1 LSSPQRIRSPDESD
15 AFLVASRPPWALGD
29 EKTNNEFFVVPE
41 RFCPERHKSPDMADE
56 ETEAEL
62 REQFTDAFEGA
73 DFPVSN
79 PMDLVPAL
87 PNGPGTRFEAGD
99 VSFTAMELST
109 KLSDTQDFPYDDVDS
124 LVDDLIEGLKQKDMI

>member
-1 LSSPQRIRSPDESD
+1 
-15 AFLVASRPPWALGD
+15 
-29 EKTNNEFFVVPE
+29 
-41 RFCPERHKSPDMADE
+41 MADE

-73 DFPVSN
+73 DYPVSN

-109 KLSDTQDFPYDDVDS
+109 KMSDSQDFPYDEVDT